1 VDWKYGIGDATRDAN
16 RGAGNPPALLF
27 ENVKGYD
34 GVRVLTNALGSVSK
48 FNIALGLDPRTSYAS
63 LVRAFRERTS
73 RPVSPELLKTE
84 GPNGICQ
91 ASHTL
96 ALTDLPAPWWSR
108 EDAGRYL
115 GTWHLNITKDPE
127 TGIRN
132 LGVYRMQLAGPRTA
146 LVSVSPGS
154 HLAAHMRKAE
164 ESGRPLEMAVA
175 IGVDERLIMAAAMA
189 APYGTDEYSLAGGL
203 ALGPVRLR
211 KCGSV
216 DLEVP
221 LGAEIVVEGIL
232 LPGERA
238 PEGPFLDYAGVPK
251 GNPGALVFEA
261 MFLSRREGA
270 IFRGAAIGQ
279 SGAEDHLL
287 YALLAASGC
296 LDFHGSRVRQA
307 IQNIFLKFGWYRAFQ
322 HLGNLRHKT
331 KSTLGKI
338 TGP

>member
-1 VDWKYGIGDATRDAN
+1 MDWKYGIGDATRKAN
-16 RGAGNPPALLF
+16 REAGNPPALLF
-27 ENVKGYD
+27 EKVKGYD
-34 GVRVLTNALGSVSK
+34 GYRVLTNALGSIPK
-48 FNIALGLDPRTSYAS
+48 INIALGLHPRTSAGG

-73 RPVSPELLKTE
+73 RPVSPEVLKTE
-84 GPNGICQ
+84 EPDGIRCTID
-91 ASHTL
+91 SL
-96 ALTDLPAPWWSR
+96 ALTDLPVPWWSR

-127 TGIRN
+127 TGSRN

-154 HLAAHMRKAE
+154 HLAAHLRKAE
-164 ESGRPLEMAVA
+164 KAGRPLEMAVA
-175 IGVDERLIMAAAMA
+175 IGVDERLVMAAAMA

-221 LGAEIVVEGIL
+221 LGAEIVIEGKI
-232 LPGERA
+232 LPGERVK
-238 PEGPFLDYAGVPK
+238 EGPFLDYAGVPK

-279 SGAEDHLL
+279 AGAEDHLL
-287 YALLAASGC
+287 YALLASSGC

-307 IQNIFLKFGWYRAFQ
+307 AQNILLKFGCYRAFQ
-322 HLGNLRHKT
+322 HLGNLRHEMKGA
-331 KSTLGKI
+331 LGKI
-338 TGP
+338 TER